1 MDANI
6 TLYPGQMQKMRFVMA
21 TDLTFTAISDWD
33 YGITIVVNQQ
43 EPLSCF
49 AAGTSFELDAIEV
62 FEISNSSM
70 YPFTFTMKK

>member
-6 TLYPGQMQKMRFVMA
+6 TLYPGQMQKMRFVMS

-49 AAGTSFELDAIEV
+49 ASGTSFDLNATEV
-62 FEISNSSM
+62 FEISNSGM
-70 YPFTFTMKK
+70 YPFTFAIKK